1 MEGQGEARWSF
12 RNFLEI
18 FPFVG
23 HINFEG
29 DRRRCTENIS
39 RRQCHGSSRIPS
51 SAIPKMDKPGG
62 EGFDRERVIYHEGLA
77 RETFQ
82 KTYRE
87 RGKEGGGDV
96 CVLHLTYPAF
106 YIRSVEKRGRGAES
120 RHTRKPPRGW
130 ILFSSRDNLLAAR
143 KWRTLP
149 GFGVI
154 ESAE

>member
-87 RGKEGGGDV
+87 RGKEGGRRRLRSPSYV
-96 CVLHLTYPAF
+96 SSILHQ
-106 YIRSVEKRGRGAES
+106 IGGEKGE
-120 RHTRKPPRGW
+120 RGW
-130 ILFSSRDNLLAAR
+130 KPTHEETSKGLNFIF
-143 KWRTLP
+143 LP
-149 GFGVI
+149 G
-154 ESAE
+154 